1 MENDVQPLEQREF
14 EIIRDLIN
22 RKAGI
27 ELTDVKR
34 GLIAGRLRSFLLE
47 HGYNNYP
54 DFTKSL
60 LDDKTGRMFI
70 DMVQRITTHHTF
82 FNREETH
89 FRILAEQIM
98 PDLLRR
104 RGAEPNI
111 RIWSAACSTGEE
123 PYSIAM
129 SLTEALGA
137 YPSQR
142 GISILATDISRQVIE
157 KARERIYPVGRI
169 TELPERSVKKYF
181 DEASGDLLQIKT
193 RLREEV
199 FFRVLNLK
207 RTSFPFRG
215 KFDVIFL
222 RNVLIYFDVETRM
235 RLLEQLYDLL
245 QPDGLLFIGHT
256 ESLPQ
261 QMKGFE
267 PVTSALYQKMPSRL

>member
-1 MENDVQPLEQREF
+1 
-14 EIIRDLIN
+14 
-22 RKAGI
+22 
-27 ELTDVKR
+27 
-34 GLIAGRLRSFLLE
+34 
-47 HGYNNYP
+47 
-54 DFTKSL
+54 
-60 LDDKTGRMFI
+60 
-70 DMVQRITTHHTF
+70 
-82 FNREETH
+82 
-89 FRILAEQIM
+89 
-98 PDLLRR
+98 
-104 RGAEPNI
+104 
-111 RIWSAACSTGEE
+111 
-123 PYSIAM
+123 
-129 SLTEALGA
+129 
-137 YPSQR
+137 
-142 GISILATDISRQVIE
+142 
-157 KARERIYPVGRI
+157 
-169 TELPERSVKKYF
+169 VKKYF